1 MIPNNFP
8 NIRLYVAWGTP
19 GNRET
24 EYYPIVAWDADTGHA
39 MVVGNNYR
47 LQWAT
52 EWFAAQDF
60 TEAENAVM
68 FIEKG
73 STTD

>member
-1 MIPNNFP
+1 MS
-8 NIRLYVAWGTP
+8 RWS
-19 GNRET
+19 
-24 EYYPIVAWDADTGHA
+24 WW
-39 MVVGNNYR
+39 MVVGSNYR